1 MVFYLYCRP
10 YSLWSP
16 VIYST
21 GICPPVVF
29 DLLWKVSFFATTYCC
44 CAAMMPDYGRKSLL
58 LRVIRQI
65 GKKKIARLRVITAK
79 TGDVQETS
87 PLGWKRKR
95 KKLLAVSAINRVS
108 RSRYNRDI
116 PGYTVTKTSPAI
128 TIYFKCKNA
137 SDTLCKTLQGQ
148 RYQPF
153 VLLCFVFPLTTWSP
167 SPGQCSANT
176 RISCTFLLSDP
187 NFHVF
192 SG

>member
-1 MVFYLYCRP
+1 ME
-10 YSLWSP
+10 SQ
-16 VIYST
+16 
-21 GICPPVVF
+21 
-29 DLLWKVSFFATTYCC
+29 FFRY
-44 CAAMMPDYGRKSLL
+44 YLL
-58 LRVIRQI
+58 LLCSNDAGLRPEKLIITRHTANRQ
-65 GKKKIARLRVITAK
+65 KKNCPLTGNYRKNRGRSRDVPARMEA
-79 TGDVQETS
+79 EA
-87 PLGWKRKR
+87 